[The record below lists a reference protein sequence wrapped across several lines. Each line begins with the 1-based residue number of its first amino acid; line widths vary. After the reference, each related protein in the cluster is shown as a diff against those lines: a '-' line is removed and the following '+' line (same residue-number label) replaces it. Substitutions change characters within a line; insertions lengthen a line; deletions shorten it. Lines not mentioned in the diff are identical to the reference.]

1 MISLGI
7 AAMGLAIAGMGGAV
21 YAEQADTS
29 APEMSIVEEDPAS
42 EAEWDWME
50 WLKGWVDPQTLT
62 TVTAIMGALV
72 AVAKMASSIK
82 KLSKDKQLTVDNV
95 RDVVLSG
102 IREQIPEDVKAE
114 MDKYMPKLIESADR
128 MNDIMS
134 KFAKILALSQEN
146 TPESRIAILGIIQ
159 QMGVVSNELIET
171 AKAEIREKADE
182 EEKRKE
188 EQAQAVEGVISE
200 TGSYDG
206 TSI

>member
-1 MISLGI
+1 MIFMGI
-7 AAMGLAIAGMGGAV
+7 AAMGLAVAGAGGAV
-21 YAEQADTS
+21 STAPADSAEPPS
-29 APEMSIVEEDPAS
+29 AVVEPSQE
-42 EAEWDWME
+42 EEEWDWME

-72 AVAKMASSIK
+72 AVAKMASSIR

-114 MDKYMPKLIESADR
+114 MDKYMPKLIESADM
-128 MNDIMS
+128 MNDVMS

-146 TPESRIAILGIIQ
+146 TPESRIAILEIIQ
-159 QMGVVSNELIET
+159 QMGVVTNGIIET

-182 EEKRKE
+182 EAKKRE
-188 EQAQAVEGVISE
+188 ERAQAVEGVISE

>member
-7 AAMGLAIAGMGGAV
+7 AAMGLAIAGMSGVASTAPADS
-21 YAEQADTS
+21 AEPPS
-29 APEMSIVEEDPAS
+29 SVVEPSQE
-42 EAEWDWME
+42 EEWDWME

-62 TVTAIMGALV
+62 TITAIMGALV
-72 AVAKMASSIK
+72 AVVKMASSIK
-82 KLSKDKQLTVDNV
+82 RLSKDKQLTVDNV

-146 TPESRIAILGIIQ
+146 TPESRIAILEIIQ
-159 QMGVVSNELIET
+159 QMGVVSNEIIET
-171 AKAEIREKADE
+171 AKAEIKEKADE
-182 EEKRKE
+182 EAKKKE
-188 EQAQAVEGVISE
+188 ERAQAVENVIAE